1 MFLGITA
8 ITGRSNAAEEK
19 VEMYETLQI
28 FNQMDDIA
36 HKKVKKYIKEWHCDE
51 TDMANFNTIDNSFH
65 NTNNLNERYSTAKK
79 IISFLTVHEKMR
91 SQMQDVDEIQK
102 DKEFGQVLQQFSQM
116 Q

>member
-1 MFLGITA
+1 
-8 ITGRSNAAEEK
+8 
-19 VEMYETLQI
+19 
-28 FNQMDDIA
+28 
-36 HKKVKKYIKEWHCDE
+36 
-51 TDMANFNTIDNSFH
+51 MANFNTIDNSFH